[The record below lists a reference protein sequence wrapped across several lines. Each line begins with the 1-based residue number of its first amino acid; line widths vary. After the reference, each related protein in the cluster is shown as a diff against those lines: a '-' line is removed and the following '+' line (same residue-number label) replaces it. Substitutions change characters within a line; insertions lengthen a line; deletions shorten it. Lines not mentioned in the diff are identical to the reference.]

1 MRGTYS
7 VTMGDRGRLVVPAE
21 LRTQAGLREGDPLVL
36 IAADDGVVMLT
47 RDQLEARVR
56 ADLAGT
62 DLVGSLLADRRRDA
76 ATDAVDEGA

>member
-21 LRTQAGLREGDPLVL
+21 LRSRAGLNEGDPLVL
-36 IAADDGVVMLT
+36 IEADDGVVLLT
-47 RDQLEARVR
+47 RAQLEARVR

-62 DLVGSLLADRRRDA
+62 DLIDSLLADRRLASA
-76 ATDAVDEGA
+76 AEDHTA